1 MKPEFECRATASL
14 LDSGQ
19 TLASTS
25 RVAAVIAGVGLILTR
40 STVVQVAS
48 AVSMMCWL
56 AGCYLA
62 ARVAIDAS
70 LFRQLADDPSE
81 RCRDLDEWLHRDT
94 ERTLTDR
101 TRGALALW
109 RWQVAVA
116 VVQLMALAAALLL
129 RVTGM

>member
-1 MKPEFECRATASL
+1 
-14 LDSGQ
+14 
-19 TLASTS
+19 
-25 RVAAVIAGVGLILTR
+25 
-40 STVVQVAS
+40 
-48 AVSMMCWL
+48 MMCWL